1 VAGSIVNWTLDA
13 RGTGGLGKIEIDI
26 VHDKQSLP
34 HTIDHIGNSIYNV
47 SLHTRRPGKYKI
59 YVYFNGATVKGEY
72 AIQKTIV
79 IQSYYGYNQYNN
91 YYTR

>member
-1 VAGSIVNWTLDA
+1 MDRPAIAGSIVNWTLDA

-34 HTIDHIGNSIYNV
+34 HTIDHLGNSIYNV

-59 YVYFNGATVKGEY
+59 YVYFNGATVKGKYNILEVE
-72 AIQKTIV
+72 KV
-79 IQSYYGYNQYNN
+79 I
-91 YYTR
+91 